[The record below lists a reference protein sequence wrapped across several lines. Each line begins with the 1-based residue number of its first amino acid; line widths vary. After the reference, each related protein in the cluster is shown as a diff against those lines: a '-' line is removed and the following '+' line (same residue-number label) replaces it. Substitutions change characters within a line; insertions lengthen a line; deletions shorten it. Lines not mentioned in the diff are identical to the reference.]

1 MRKHTTEAQKSDHTI
16 LVIDDQPEILT
27 IDTALLQDAGH
38 TVVTASSGEAAL
50 ALFQPGQFQLI
61 LVDYFMPRMTGE
73 EVIREIRKVDEDVQI
88 VLQTGYAGEKPPLQ
102 MLDEL
107 DIQGYHDKIDSPDRL
122 LMLVKSAL
130 KAAVHLQQVRQAEQ
144 LKSELLAN
152 VTHELRTPLSVLLGY
167 SKLLL
172 ANEARPLP
180 DDIHDGLER
189 MHRQARRLSA
199 LVENFLNMAQVQAA
213 EMKVV
218 YRETRLADFQDE
230 MCELMDF
237 LLDKK
242 AVAFDWRVSSDLPS
256 VWADPHQLVI
266 ILRNL
271 LANAAKFTEAGTIS
285 VWATA
290 NEADQTVV
298 LHVQDTGIGITPA
311 EHAHV
316 FERFRQVDG
325 SLSRKYQGTGI
336 GLALSRQL
344 AELMEGTLQV
354 ESQLGA
360 GATFTLTLKR
370 VALAG
375 PTLLERQSLSSSL
388 PLHKG
393 YRETGD
399 INMDRV

>member
-1 MRKHTTEAQKSDHTI
+1 M
-16 LVIDDQPEILT
+16 
-27 IDTALLQDAGH
+27 
-38 TVVTASSGEAAL
+38 TASSGEAAL
-50 ALFQPGQFQLI
+50 ALFQPGRFQLI

-73 EVIREIRKVDEDVQI
+73 EVIREIRKVDADVQI

-102 MLDEL
+102 MLEEL

-130 KAAVHLQQVRQAEQ
+130 KAAVYLQQVRQTEQ

-172 ANEARPLP
+172 VNRDRPLP
-180 DDIHDGLER
+180 DDIHHGLER

-199 LVENFLNMAQVQAA
+199 LVENFLDMAQVQAA
-213 EMKVV
+213 AMEVA
-218 YRETRLADFQDE
+218 YHETQLVDFQDE
-230 MCELMDF
+230 MRELMDF
-237 LLDKK
+237 LLHEK
-242 AVAFDWRVSSDLPS
+242 AVAFDWQVSPELPT

-290 NEADQTVV
+290 NEADHTVA

-311 EHAHV
+311 DQAHV

-325 SLSRKYQGTGI
+325 SSSRKYQGTGI

-344 AELMEGTLQV
+344 AELME
-354 ESQLGA
+354 E
-360 GATFTLTLKR
+360 
-370 VALAG
+370 
-375 PTLLERQSLSSSL
+375 LLSGSL
-388 PLHKG
+388 
-393 YRETGD
+393 RTA
-399 INMDRV
+399 IF